1 MFDPKTNLAAS
12 VEGLSPKR
20 GGRRVRNWIGGVAV
34 VLLLVAGGSWGI
46 EQFDEIL
53 AVAGLNVQKKVVED
67 KDEMEVFRSMS
78 FLPRP
83 GRVEAP
89 DFLLR
94 TLDGQ
99 NRSLQQDR
107 GKIVLLNFWATWC
120 PPCIREMPSMQRLY
134 DKFSDKGLEIVAIS
148 VDQGNPDGVRKFAE
162 KMKLNFPI
170 VLDPEQVTKQAYQV
184 RALPTTY
191 LIDRT
196 GRVVAVGMGP
206 REWDG
211 EAASDLIAFLLQ
223 EKG

>member
-1 MFDPKTNLAAS
+1 MTFNPKSNLAAS
-12 VEGLSPKR
+12 VEGLSKKNR
-20 GGRRVRNWIGGVAV
+20 GKGAKVWIGGVAI

-46 EQFDEIL
+46 GQFEGIL
-53 AVAGLNVQKKVVED
+53 AVTGLNAPKKISS
-67 KDEMEVFRSMS
+67 DEMEVFRKMS

-107 GKIVLLNFWATWC
+107 GKVVLINFWATWC

-134 DKFSDKGLEIVAIS
+134 DKFQPQGLEVVAIS
-148 VDQGNPDGVRKFAE
+148 VDQGNPDSVRKFAE
-162 KMKLNFPI
+162 DLELNFPI
-170 VLDPEQVTKQAYQV
+170 VLDPEQVAKQAYEV
-184 RALPTTY
+184 RALPTSY
-191 LIDRT
+191 LIDRK

-211 EAASDLIAFLLQ
+211 EAAFGLLEHLLN

>member
-1 MFDPKTNLAAS
+1 MTYDPKRNLALS
-12 VEGLSPKR
+12 VEGLSPQKR
-20 GGRRVRNWIGGVAV
+20 GGRTRLWIGGAAL
-34 VLLLVAGGSWGI
+34 VLLLVAGVSWGI
-46 EQFDEIL
+46 GQFDEIL
-53 AVAGLNVQKKVVED
+53 AVTGLGAPKPVSEGELDVYRK
-67 KDEMEVFRSMS
+67 MS

-89 DFLLR
+89 DFLLK

-107 GKIVLLNFWATWC
+107 GKVVLMNFWATWC
-120 PPCIREMPSMQRLY
+120 PPCIREMPAMQRLY
-134 DKFSDKGLEIVAIS
+134 DKFRAQGLEIVAVS
-148 VDQGNPDGVRKFAE
+148 VDQGNPDAVRKFSE
-162 KMKLNFPI
+162 SLKLNFPV

-191 LIDRT
+191 LIDRK
-196 GRVVAVGMGP
+196 GRVVAVGMGA

-211 EAASDLIAFLLQ
+211 ESAFGLVEHLLK

>member
-1 MFDPKTNLAAS
+1 MIYNPKRNLALS

-20 GGRRVRNWIGGVAV
+20 GRKRVQAWIGGAAI
-34 VLLLVAGGSWGI
+34 VLLLVAGGTWVIG
-46 EQFDEIL
+46 QFDQIL
-53 AVAGLNVQKKVVED
+53 AVTGLSAPKNISSG
-67 KDEMEVFRSMS
+67 EMEVFRKMS

-99 NRSLQQDR
+99 NRSLRQDR
-107 GKIVLLNFWATWC
+107 GKVVLMNFWATWC
-120 PPCIREMPSMQRLY
+120 PPCIREMPAMQRLY
-134 DKFSDKGLEIVAIS
+134 DKFGTQGLEIVAVS
-148 VDQGNPDGVRKFAE
+148 VDQGNPDAVRKFVDDL
-162 KMKLNFPI
+162 KLNFPV
-170 VLDPEQVTKQAYQV
+170 VLDPDQATKQAYQV

-191 LIDRT
+191 LIDRK
-196 GRVVAVGMGP
+196 GRVVAVGMGA

-211 EAASDLIAFLLQ
+211 EASFALIEHLLN